1 MVSLEIKNEVAAQP
15 QLKWTYGCTLNI
27 SNLSKRK
34 VVILTHCLA
43 TKFLVIFKVTHFCL
57 YKGKFF
63 ESTLICEIFF
73 QEIWLKAYEKGL
85 FLRKIL
91 QVSHHSLN
99 LPSLCWTHITKAA
112 RRINIQ
118 LSSVSQGLRLH
129 AFYLFTKS

>member
-27 SNLSKRK
+27 SNLSNRK

-63 ESTLICEIFF
+63 EPTLICEIFF

-85 FLRKIL
+85 FLKED
-91 QVSHHSLN
+91 
-99 LPSLCWTHITKAA
+99 ITGFTPFS
-112 RRINIQ
+112 Q
-118 LSSVSQGLRLH
+118 PTVPVLDSYHQSS
-129 AFYLFTKS
+129 TKD